1 MFEQLQA
8 SQGKNIAV
16 ELVNGRMISGTVLAV
31 NEQYV
36 RIETMEGVGSIPIK
50 SIQIV
55 WEPSKQT
62 LTEKSMERL
71 AEKLRD
77 SVKEEI
83 GCTGPQYGCSQ
94 QYVCRPP
101 VFCSGVY
108 TCPGNY
114 APGTCGPT
122 PFGSQCNMPGGYSCP
137 GSQQFYGVVGPLAD
151 VGGCPAVYCG
161 SFLYGQACACQ
172 YQQPCGSQ
180 YAMPCMCMYQQP
192 CDSQYAMPCV
202 CMFQQPCGSQ
212 YAMPCVSMYQQPCI
226 SQYTQ
231 PCGSA
236 FSVPCTTFQFQQLC
250 GLFSFN
256 ATQCVTS
263 SGYNCAVPFTGVT
276 GPAAGTPAGM
286 APVSS
291 PMPMDFTVKEEQK
304 NKDEKEKE

>member
-1 MFEQLQA
+1 MLEQLQA

-16 ELVNGRMISGTVLAV
+16 ELVNGRIVSGTVLTV

-36 RIETMEGVGSIPIK
+36 RIETTEGVGSIPIK
-50 SIQIV
+50 AIQIV

-77 SVKEEI
+77 SVKAEI
-83 GCTGPQYGCSQ
+83 GCTGPQYACSQ
-94 QYVCRPP
+94 KYICKPP
-101 VFCSGVY
+101 IFCSGVY

-114 APGTCGPT
+114 VSGTCGPFQ
-122 PFGSQCNMPGGYSCP
+122 FGSQCNMPGGYSCP
-137 GSQQFYGVVGPLAD
+137 GSQQFYGVVGPMAN

-161 SFLYGQACACQ
+161 SFQYGQCCICQ

-180 YAMPCMCMYQQP
+180 YTQPCVCMYQQP
-192 CDSQYAMPCV
+192 C
-202 CMFQQPCGSQ
+202 G
-212 YAMPCVSMYQQPCI
+212 

-231 PCGSA
+231 PCGSSY
-236 FSVPCTTFQFQQLC
+236 SVPCTLFQFQQPC
-250 GLFSFN
+250 SLFSFN
-256 ATQCVTS
+256 VTQCVTS
-263 SGYNCAVPFTGVT
+263 SGYNCATQFYGVT

-291 PMPMDFTVKEEQK
+291 QMPVDFSVKEGQK
-304 NKDEKEKE
+304 NNDKKEKE